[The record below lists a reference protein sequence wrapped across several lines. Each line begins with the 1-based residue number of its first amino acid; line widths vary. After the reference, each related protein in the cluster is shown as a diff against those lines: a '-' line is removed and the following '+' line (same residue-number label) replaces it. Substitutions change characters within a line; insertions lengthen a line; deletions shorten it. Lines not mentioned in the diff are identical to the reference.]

1 MEVLSVY
8 ISSLCNT
15 RTHCLSGPS
24 VAGYLTESE
33 YQVKF
38 QYTQMSNLKARSKYD
53 RSELL
58 WVCKSKK
65 RFQTW
70 IISNEMTEETELGSK
85 LQCFSPAI
93 KRAKHC
99 LNIHSECVQNNQELR
114 CWKFKDMPREI
125 AFQDIYSLTWQTW
138 SCVCLPE
145 EPSLMWRCLLTWGL
159 ILHRY
164 HDALWQ
170 IPYSEFHAD
179 QAQCA
184 LAHPKQSQIA
194 QTLAST
200 PIKIVR
206 IQPIK
211 SS

>member
-8 ISSLCNT
+8 IFSLCNT

-58 WVCKSKK
+58 WVCKSKEISDLNYQQWNDRRNGTRQQITMLLPSNQK
-65 RFQTW
+65 SQT
-70 IISNEMTEETELGSK
+70 L
-85 LQCFSPAI
+85 
-93 KRAKHC
+93 
-99 LNIHSECVQNNQELR
+99 LNTHSECVQNNQELR
-114 CWKFKDMPREI
+114 CWKFKDMPGEI